1 MQTILGAS
9 GQIARELAREL
20 THSYSAELRLVSR
33 NPQKVNDSDSLMPAD
48 LLDARQTLEA
58 VKGSRIVYFAAGLPP
73 DANLWEQQF
82 PVMLQNALNACRTVG
97 ASFVYFDNTY
107 MYP

>member
-58 VKGSRIVYFAAGLPP
+58 VKGSRIVYFAAGVPP
-73 DANLWEQQF
+73 AVGLSEQQGSGMLPNAPETWRAGGGRVVFFF
-82 PVMLQNALNACRTVG
+82 PHYL
-97 ASFVYFDNTY
+97 
-107 MYP
+107 